1 MHKTSRQSF
10 LYVAGASVASG
21 SAALAATRRIA
32 RAQSMTTVRLA
43 DQIGSEVDYAAIWV
57 AEHEGY
63 FKDAGITIHRDT
75 YSNGPEGLLHYAN
88 GEEDAMV
95 AGFAPFM
102 EAASRGTKF
111 VMVMS
116 VTKNNA
122 PLVGAKSMDGYA
134 SLNGKTVGSPGIGTV
149 QDAILSYAESKFNI
163 SFKRS
168 FAKVTAFVPMM
179 QNKEIDAFI
188 SWEPAAAT
196 AISQDSGLHYVAQN
210 PPIPNAESL
219 ELIFSPQFVAQHKDV
234 VRNFVKATLK
244 GIDYIKSHSTADVAK
259 IVAAKMNQPGATGVV
274 EMALKSVIVTE
285 PQLDMPSSRIILRTL
300 ADSGKIPKSVGDD
313 PDAFMKQVIDYSY
326 LS

>member
-1 MHKTSRQSF
+1 MHKASRTTF
-10 LYVAGASVASG
+10 LAAAGAAVAVPYI
-21 SAALAATRRIA
+21 AT
-32 RAQSMTTVRLA
+32 AQSMTTVRLA

-57 AEHEGY
+57 AEHQGY
-63 FKDAGITIHRDT
+63 FKDAGIAIHRDT
-75 YSNGPEGLLHYAN
+75 YSNGPEGLLHFAN

-122 PLVGAKSMDGYA
+122 PLVGSKGMDGYP
-134 SLNGKTVGSPGIGTV
+134 SLNGKTVGSPGLGTV
-149 QDAILSYAESKFNI
+149 QDAILSYAESKYNI
-163 SFKRS
+163 KFKRA
-168 FAKVTAFVPMM
+168 FAKVTSFVPMV

-196 AISQDSGLHYVAQN
+196 AISQDPNLHYIAQN

-234 VRNFVKATLK
+234 VRGFVKATLK
-244 GIDYIKSHSTADVAK
+244 GIDYINKHSTADVAK
-259 IVAAKMNQPGATGVV
+259 IVAEKMNAPGKTDVV
-274 EMALKSVIVTE
+274 EMALKSVIVTQ
-285 PQLDMPSSRIILRTL
+285 PKLDMPSSRIILKTL
-300 ADSGKIPKSVGDD
+300 ADSGKIPKQIGDD